1 MIWSII
7 VGGLIGLVAGNFTKK
22 RGSMGIV
29 ANVLAGLVGS
39 SVGQFFL
46 GSWGPRLADMALI
59 PSVFRCR
66 SCSSSRI
73 LHYLAR
79 RLKQS
84 IGNTNINRV

>member
-7 VGGLIGLVAGNFTKK
+7 VGGLIGLVAGSLTKK

-59 PSVFRCR
+59 PSVLGAIIVIAVVSFFFG
-66 SCSSSRI
+66 
-73 LHYLAR
+73 
-79 RLKQS
+79 KKK
-84 IGNTNINRV
+84 